1 MIAINN
7 SFFNFSQYTI
17 MISGPTWFFKGRD
30 NNFWVISCHLYLKK
44 ISEEMKVVQY
54 YKYS

>member
-44 ISEEMKVVQY
+44 NSEEMKVVQY

>member
-30 NNFWVISCHLYLKK
+30 NNFLVISCHLYFKK
-44 ISEEMKVVQY
+44 NFRGNEGSTILQI
-54 YKYS
+54 